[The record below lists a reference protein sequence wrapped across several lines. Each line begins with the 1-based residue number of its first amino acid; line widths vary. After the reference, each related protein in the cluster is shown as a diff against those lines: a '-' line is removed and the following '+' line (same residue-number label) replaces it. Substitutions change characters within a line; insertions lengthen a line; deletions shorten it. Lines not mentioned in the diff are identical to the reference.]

1 LAISLALLTDFAYTP
16 NKRTPSMNDINLL
29 DSYKYH
35 EDWDLR
41 PATPPRASRNWPD
54 IDQLAA
60 QWWYE
65 FGQAPELTGD
75 EFHETYTLYPRDPET
90 GEILFVDGDKRKPR
104 SLQPNVYKVYNHE
117 AGTWKRFADKNV
129 RSDIL
134 LRNPTTTLTLL
145 TGMWGCYRVQTG
157 VDPADA
163 WPKTGGMIFCPIG
176 VNQGFNNQS
185 LRQVPPEW
193 IYHLRTN
200 KDTRYMQGDFAA
212 AKLTE
217 YDEWVAGQRN
227 REGMLER
234 TPTTER
240 ELYASRMI
248 SLFPTSGDWR
258 FSSQAEH
265 KVLTIAKLRW
275 LSKYRDPVTPLPDFK
290 ERRRGLP
297 VANRNSALYRSWN
310 HVCEQLDVYPRWRS
324 LFQYFWEGIGDKPD
338 DSRLLRFNL
347 DYGWWP
353 GNCGWVRSGRP
364 KPAFDEAAY
373 ARAKRQV
380 ELSHAHGGVWRLS

>member
-1 LAISLALLTDFAYTP
+1 LLTDFTYIP
-16 NKRTPSMNDINLL
+16 NERTPSMIDPSVQK
-29 DSYKYH
+29 SYVYH
-35 EDWDLR
+35 PDWDLR
-41 PATPPRASRNWPD
+41 PATAPQTSRKWPD
-54 IDQLAA
+54 IGQLTR

-65 FGQAPELTGD
+65 YGQAPELTG
-75 EFHETYTLYPRDPET
+75 EFHNTCTLYPRDTKT
-90 GEILFVDGDKRKPR
+90 GEILFVDGDRRCYR
-104 SLQPNVYKVYNHE
+104 SLKPSVYKVWNAE
-117 AGTWKRFADKNV
+117 AQTWKRFADENV
-129 RSDIL
+129 RQDIQL
-134 LRNPTTTLTLL
+134 LSPTSTLTLL
-145 TGMWGCYRVQTG
+145 TAMWGCYRVQTG

-163 WPKTGGMIFCPIG
+163 WPQGGIIFCPIG
-176 VNQGFNNQS
+176 VNRGFNNQS
-185 LRQVPPEW
+185 LRQVPPGW
-193 IYHLRTN
+193 IFHLRVN
-200 KDTRYMQGDFAA
+200 KETRFLQEGYAA
-212 AKLTE
+212 ARLTE
-217 YDEWVAGQRN
+217 YDEWVAGLRN
-227 REGMLER
+227 RVGMLEDPETLTKDDR
-234 TPTTER
+234 DM
-240 ELYASRMI
+240 YASRMI
-248 SLFPTSGDWR
+248 PLGPATGDSLFGTNANNR
-258 FSSQAEH
+258 M
-265 KVLTIAKLRW
+265 LTIAKLRW
-275 LSKYRDPVTPLPDFK
+275 LSKYRDPVTPLPDFE